1 MAHRFRLI
9 CLFVLAM
16 GFGALLFHFMA
27 TGHRPLEL
35 PPPPWVGYAAIAAGT
50 VTGFLLAFTLAR
62 ASRWL

>member
-1 MAHRFRLI
+1 MAARFRLI

-16 GFGALLFHFMA
+16 GCGAVLFYFMA

-35 PPPPWVGYAAIAAGT
+35 PPPPWVGYAAITAGT
-50 VTGFLLAFTLAR
+50 VTGLLLAFTLAR